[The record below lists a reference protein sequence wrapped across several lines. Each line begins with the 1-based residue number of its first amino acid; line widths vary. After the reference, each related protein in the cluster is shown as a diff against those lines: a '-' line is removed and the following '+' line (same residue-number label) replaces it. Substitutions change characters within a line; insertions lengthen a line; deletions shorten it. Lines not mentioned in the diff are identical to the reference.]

1 MTRRRT
7 GRDNV
12 LQRKVAH
19 DLEAAPRRAR
29 LLQVLEAHA
38 GGPPRHAAA
47 SAGAAHTLCLGR
59 QQGAGRQKKL
69 SPPKATTARVHA
81 LLALAVDADDALPL
95 LDLKDLALDR
105 MLEELSLVSLAACR
119 HGVRLRGDQ
128 RALLHGQ
135 PMGAPRPAEM
145 GSRARRCRVHGVGG
159 GARRQRLGRRPTAPD
174 QARELCRLS
183 GLRVVVHLD
192 KEPLHQGGHGRPA
205 AHTTAAPLADT
216 VAAWY
221 RAL

>member
-1 MTRRRT
+1 
-7 GRDNV
+7 
-12 LQRKVAH
+12 
-19 DLEAAPRRAR
+19 
-29 LLQVLEAHA
+29 
-38 GGPPRHAAA
+38 
-47 SAGAAHTLCLGR
+47 
-59 QQGAGRQKKL
+59 
-69 SPPKATTARVHA
+69 VHA

-159 GARRQRLGRRPTAPD
+159 GAGPYFFGAQVQNDRKGPYSQT
-174 QARELCRLS
+174 
-183 GLRVVVHLD
+183 
-192 KEPLHQGGHGRPA
+192 K
-205 AHTTAAPLADT
+205 TIKT
-216 VAAWY
+216 VY
-221 RAL
+221 CNLKNHYISITKNIQYIS